1 MLRYNI
7 FNMIHK
13 ALRAMLYDTALTL
26 QQTHFADTA
35 EAAEALEK
43 LNAVVQAFEQHGHHE
58 DSILMPVIEKFQR
71 ATIASFEQEHIDDRR
86 MGDDIIH
93 LQNIYH
99 AAQSTQE
106 RIIAGSAITKAFG
119 DYMIFN
125 LEHMQREEVE
135 LNKLL
140 WDHFTD
146 GEIKMINAQIV
157 AVVPPDVMAATAPW
171 FMRAINSDEA
181 IDWLTEVKEKAPAP
195 VFASLFELTE
205 TALPERIRTRVQN
218 AVLAQKIA
226 EPIY

>member
-26 QQTHFADTA
+26 QQTYFADTA
-35 EAAEALEK
+35 EAAEAFEK
-43 LNAVVQAFEQHGHHE
+43 LNAVIHAFEQHGHHE

-106 RIIAGSAITKAFG
+106 RIVAGSAITKAFG
-119 DYMIFN
+119 NYMIFN
-125 LEHMQREEVE
+125 LEHMQREEAE

-140 WDHFTD
+140 WNHFSD
-146 GEIKMINAQIV
+146 DEIKMINAQIV
-157 AVVPPDVMAATAPW
+157 AVVPPEAMAATTPW
-171 FMRAINSDEA
+171 FMQAINSEEA
-181 IDWLTEVKEKAPAP
+181 ITWLKEVKEKAPAP

-205 TALPERIRTRVQN
+205 TYLPERTRIRVQN

>member
-26 QQTHFADTA
+26 QQTYFADTA
-35 EAAEALEK
+35 ETAEALEK
-43 LNAVVQAFEQHGHHE
+43 LNSVIVAFEQHGHHE
-58 DSILMPVIEKFQR
+58 DSILMPLIEKFQR

-86 MGDDIIH
+86 MGDDLVH

-106 RIIAGSAITKAFG
+106 RIIAGSAITKAYG

-125 LEHMQREEVE
+125 LQHMQREEVE

-140 WDHFTD
+140 WNYFTD
-146 GEIKMINAQIV
+146 NEIKMINAQIV
-157 AVVPPDVMAATAPW
+157 AVVPPEAMAQTTPW
-171 FMRAINSDEA
+171 FMQAINSEEA
-181 IDWLTEVKEKAPAP
+181 INWLTEVKEKAPAP

-205 TALPERIRTRVQN
+205 TYLPERIRTRVQD
-218 AVLAQKIA
+218 AVLAKKIA